1 MLGKPAPDVW
11 PDVVALPEWER
22 VQTKF
27 SGYALA
33 DGPNGPSVHL
43 LAPVAYA
50 FPTAWGRLP
59 HTTPEAGLQR
69 AVPGLQ
75 PDTSAFDL
83 LARMVRLGRQTESGG
98 SLFDRAYVACVRC
111 WHCVAVLRHPRKG
124 SLLKTRS
131 IIPTSRRAR
140 CRTSSAH
147 PRLHAT
153 LRIIH

>member
-111 WHCVAVLRHPRKG
+111 WHCVAVLRPRAKDH
-124 SLLKTRS
+124 
-131 IIPTSRRAR
+131 
-140 CRTSSAH
+140 C
-147 PRLHAT
+147 
-153 LRIIH
+153 